1 MNHKFHFKNNNSFIY
16 INNTPK
22 LLRISKTPLMNL
34 DKKKI
39 NIKKYTN
46 NNNNITNEKTNSKKK
61 PYINLNFNLIQNKN
75 MNHNKIRTITPN
87 LKLREIVNKKF
98 RENNYHNLH
107 NFNNIKCKTEFPDI
121 ITNNPNKIQNTSFL
135 QTEANYKKKESID
148 NMDRQLKLIF
158 VMKNK
163 INELNKIIKEK
174 NQEIINLKSFLPL
187 NNNGNNNNNYSP
199 LNTNN
204 TDKNKNMLDDKNIN
218 NIIDNKIE
226 NKRMSKDK
234 NNNINRNEY
243 NRFKNN
249 KKDNN
254 NNNKLTPIKKNSE
267 IEKLNKEI
275 QNLNKII
282 SNLDEKYRQEIRKN
296 NEFNQKYNYIKNCT
310 FGNVPTVQIDEKI
323 RNYENK
329 IINLEE
335 QIFQYQQKEK
345 KKKEKL
351 TLSNEEYKNIQICL
365 NALIV
370 FNKIKEEEIMEN
382 IDSISFENKEKISYN
397 LCYLLNLSNNNL
409 ISNYINDFLIK
420 NKNSDIYPKNFGEL
434 ITFAISN
441 NNFINNDLLAF
452 LKERCL
458 IYDYNKKGIIPMD
471 YLRHLYDEFCF
482 KNFREADEKELF
494 IIVYTCKNNKNNIS
508 SNSLYDIYYENL
520 ISNEYEIKFD
530 NNYDDEYE
538 DNEKAVKNFIDSI
551 MNEEIEKLKKR
562 EKEKAK
568 ELSLSRFNNKNNNQI
583 NNTYILN
590 TNLNYDDDF
599 II

>member
-46 NNNNITNEKTNSKKK
+46 NYNNTNEKIHSKKK

-98 RENNYHNLH
+98 RENNLH
-107 NFNNIKCKTEFPDI
+107 NFNNIKCKMELPDI
-121 ITNNPNKIQNTSFL
+121 ISNNPNKIQNTSFL
-135 QTEANYKKKESID
+135 QTEVNYKKNESID

-174 NQEIINLKSFLPL
+174 NQEILYLKSILSL
-187 NNNGNNNNNYSP
+187 NNNNDYIQ

-204 TDKNKNMLDDKNIN
+204 TDKNKNILDDKNIN

-234 NNNINRNEY
+234 NNNINRKEY

-249 KKDNN
+249 KKEN
-254 NNNKLTPIKKNSE
+254 NNNKLTPIKKKNSE

-310 FGNVPTVQIDEKI
+310 FGVNVPTVKIDEKI

-345 KKKEKL
+345 KNKEKL
-351 TLSNEEYKNIQICL
+351 SLSNEEYKNIQICL

-382 IDSISFENKEKISYN
+382 IDSISFETKEKISYN

-409 ISNYINDFLIK
+409 ISNYINDYLIKNK

-434 ITFAISN
+434 ITFGISN
-441 NNFINNDLLAF
+441 NSFINNDLVAF

-458 IYDYNKKGIIPMD
+458 IYDYNKKGIIPMH

-482 KNFREADEKELF
+482 KNFREVDEKELF

-508 SNSLYDIYYENL
+508 SNSLFDIYYENL
-520 ISNEYEIKFD
+520 KLNEYEIKYD

-551 MNEEIEKLKKR
+551 MQEEIEKLKKK

-590 TNLNYDDDF
+590 SNLNYDDDF

>member
-1 MNHKFHFKNNNSFIY
+1 
-16 INNTPK
+16 
-22 LLRISKTPLMNL
+22 MNL

-46 NNNNITNEKTNSKKK
+46 NYNNTNEKVHSKKK

-107 NFNNIKCKTEFPDI
+107 NFNNIKYKTELPDI

-174 NQEIINLKSFLPL
+174 NQEIINLKSLLPF
-187 NNNGNNNNNYSP
+187 NNNNYSP

-204 TDKNKNMLDDKNIN
+204 NDKNKNMLDDKNIN

-234 NNNINRNEY
+234 NNNINRKEY

-249 KKDNN
+249 KKENN
-254 NNNKLTPIKKNSE
+254 NNNKLTPIKKKNSE

-282 SNLDEKYRQEIRKN
+282 SSLDEKYRQEIKKN

-310 FGNVPTVQIDEKI
+310 FGINVPTVQIEDKI

-335 QIFQYQQKEK
+335 QIFQFQQKEEKLK
-345 KKKEKL
+345 KKL
-351 TLSNEEYKNIQICL
+351 TLSNEEYKNVQICL
-365 NALIV
+365 NALIIS
-370 FNKIKEEEIMEN
+370 NKIKEEDIMEN
-382 IDSISFENKEKISYN
+382 IDSISFENKEKISNN
-397 LCYLLNLSNNNL
+397 LCNLLNLSNNNL
-409 ISNYINDFLIK
+409 ISNYINDYLIK
-420 NKNSDIYPKNFGEL
+420 NKKNDIYPQNFGEL

-441 NNFINNDLLAF
+441 NNNFINNDLIAF
-452 LKERCL
+452 LKERCI

-494 IIVYTCKNNKNNIS
+494 IIVYSCKNNKSNIC

-520 ISNEYEIKFD
+520 ITDKYEIKLE
-530 NNYDDEYE
+530 NNYDD
-538 DNEKAVKNFIDSI
+538 DNEEIVKNFIDSI
-551 MNEEIEKLKKR
+551 MNEEIEKLKKK

-568 ELSLSRFNNKNNNQI
+568 ELSLSKFNNKNNNPV
-583 NNTYILN
+583 NKTYILN
-590 TNLNYDDDF
+590 SNLNYNDDF